1 MKIKHLRE
9 WLNDL
14 PQELDNHNLVFRKVA
29 SGDAENWLAH
39 DKPIAA
45 CGIDE
50 GNNEAYF
57 CDEESHQVMEKS

>member
-9 WLNDL
+9 WLDTL
-14 PQELDNHNLVFRKVA
+14 PLELDEHNLVFRKIIPHD
-29 SGDAENWLAH
+29 SENWLAH
-39 DKPIAA
+39 DKPIAS

-57 CDEESHQVMEKS
+57 CDEESHGVIKNQ